1 MTAISVGAVA
11 AEVDG
16 QGPPVLFIHGLGGT
30 SNTFQPML
38 ESFAGFRCVRPDLPG
53 SGRSPRPHEKLTIAH
68 MVGAVIEVIRAVA
81 GAPAHLVGHSLGTLV
96 AQHVAVDAPE
106 WALSLSLFG
115 PIVEPSGEARERL
128 RARAQTARHNG
139 LVAVADGA
147 SAGLSSSSRAAPLAI
162 AFLRESHM
170 RQDAEG
176 FAQTC
181 EALAEAEKA
190 DLRLLRCPVS
200 IATGDEDGVAPP
212 SVAQA
217 LADRLKGARLKV
229 FERCGHWTP
238 IERPKECGR
247 FAADFIRSLEA

>member
-1 MTAISVGAVA
+1 MTGVSVGAVA
-11 AEVDG
+11 AEVEG
-16 QGPPVLFIHGLGGT
+16 QGVPVVFIHGLGGT

-38 ESFAGFRCVRPDLPG
+38 EAFGSFRCIRPDLPG

-68 MVGAVIEVIRAVA
+68 MVGAVVDTIKAVA

-96 AQHVAVDAPE
+96 AQQVAVAAPE
-106 WALSLSLFG
+106 WALSLTLFG
-115 PIVEPSGEARERL
+115 PIVEPGPEARERL
-128 RARAQTARHNG
+128 RARAQTARRSG
-139 LVAVADGA
+139 MIAVAEGS
-147 SAGLSSSSRAAPLAI
+147 SAGLSTSSRGNPLAV

-181 EALAEAEKA
+181 EALAEAERA
-190 DLRLLRCPVS
+190 DLRLLSCPVS

-212 SVAQA
+212 SAAQA
-217 LADRLKGARLKV
+217 LADKLKGAKLKV
-229 FERCGHWTP
+229 FDRCGHWTP

-247 FAADFIRSLEA
+247 LAADFLRSVEA